1 MAFES
6 TAINDLVAGLQQRPL
21 VRESSDW
28 LFGESE
34 GGLFEERADATQI
47 EPQVPAAPDV
57 DPMRAVALPRPFAQM
72 PMPATATAV
81 ARHRS
86 STTQVHHID
95 WRGIAK
101 KLALPV
107 GVVSIISVALGVY
120 FAKADEEPRPRQV
133 ASAAS
138 GTHVQA
144 PPPSVAVA
152 APPAPSAEP
161 ARVEPVRKEPAA
173 AEPPAPAS
181 ASAIER
187 SAAPEPVPTV
197 EPAPT
202 VEPGSPASR
211 FLAPPP
217 VETTIQTAAK
227 PAPAPTAVPELV
239 ASASPSPAP
248 GLTAPTATKPVAKR
262 PAKKAAAKTVARKS
276 ARAAKARAP
285 RKSVAAASASDVRPA
300 GKGILQITSS
310 SPMQVWVD
318 GRNSKA
324 MTPVRIRLLAGKHR
338 VSLLDNQR
346 GKARSFDVVIRPD
359 ETTKVSKSY

>member
-6 TAINDLVAGLQQRPL
+6 TAINDLVAGLQQKPL
-21 VRESSDW
+21 GREPSDW

-34 GGLFEERADATQI
+34 GGLFEEREDVTQI
-47 EPQVPAAPDV
+47 DPGAPVAPDI

-72 PMPATATAV
+72 PMPMAGTAV
-81 ARHRS
+81 ARQRS
-86 STTQVHHID
+86 STTHVHHLD

-101 KLALPV
+101 KLALPI

-120 FAKADEEPRPRQV
+120 FAKTDEAPRPTQV
-133 ASAAS
+133 ASAANL
-138 GTHVQA
+138 THAQA
-144 PPPSVAVA
+144 PAPSVAA
-152 APPAPSAEP
+152 PAPPAPSVAAAVEP
-161 ARVEPVRKEPAA
+161 ARVDPVEPAKPEPA
-173 AEPPAPAS
+173 PAVEPPA
-181 ASAIER
+181 
-187 SAAPEPVPTV
+187 APQ
-197 EPAPT
+197 PAPT

-239 ASASPSPAP
+239 ASTSPAAEP
-248 GLTAPTATKPVAKR
+248 AAEPVRRAVAKR
-262 PAKKAAAKTVARKS
+262 AGKKPAAKAVARKS
-276 ARAAKARAP
+276 ARAAKARAS
-285 RKSVAAASASDVRPA
+285 RKSVAAASASEARDTRPA
-300 GKGILQITSS
+300 GKGVLQITSS
-310 SPMQVWVD
+310 PSMQVWVD

-346 GKARSFDVVIRPD
+346 GKARSFDVVIKSD
-359 ETTKVSKSY
+359 ETTKISKSY